1 MVHKEINAGNVNEV
15 DVIRED
21 LRLIF
26 DNASKYGSEYG
37 YEVSMFIS
45 IIGRQ
50 INALYDFSELIEN
63 ESLQSKII
71 DIIGE
76 IELLLKT
83 LSSKV
88 NNQVFIEISDAIYTA
103 KKYLIK

>member
-1 MVHKEINAGNVNEV
+1 MVHKAVSTGNVNEV
-15 DVIRED
+15 DVIRDD

-26 DNASKYGSEYG
+26 YKASQYGSEYG
-37 YEVSMFIS
+37 FEVSMFIS
-45 IIGRQ
+45 IIARQ
-50 INALYDFSELIEN
+50 IHALYDLSELIEN
-63 ESLQSKII
+63 ESLQSRII
-71 DIIGE
+71 DIVGE

-88 NNQVFIEISDAIYTA
+88 SNKVFIEISDAIYTA